1 MEIYKS
7 VRGTTD
13 FSPQQT
19 VLFNAITA
27 KAREVLRSFS
37 YEEIILPLLEEEGLF
52 VRSAGATSDIAE
64 KQLFRIADK
73 DGVCLRPEGTAQVV
87 RYFLENSLHRQGD
100 FYKFSYIGPMFRG
113 ERPQKGRLRQFHHI
127 GCEALGGS
135 SPYLDAETIILAA
148 RLLSVIGLDTYE
160 IKLNTLGCPED
171 KEKFALGLKA
181 KLEEKRSNLC
191 EDCQRRLDKNPLRI
205 LDCKNRDC
213 KNIVAGLPSIDEALC
228 PACSE
233 NFSKVLKVLDEAKV
247 KYLRDKN
254 LVRGLDYYTNTVFE
268 ITSSALGSQDALGAG
283 GRYNR
288 LVENLGGPQIPAVG
302 FALGVERLLIAL
314 GEKTYVPEFNVF
326 VAPLNDT
333 LRDFAFSLAMKL
345 REAGVNC
352 DTDYCSK
359 SLKSQFRL
367 AQRKGARLVLICGE
381 DELKENCVMVKDME
395 KSLQEKI
402 SLENIINYI
411 KGFTR

>member
-13 FSPQQT
+13 FSPQQAAA
-19 VLFNAITA
+19 FNSITA
-27 KAREVLRSFS
+27 KARELLRSFS

-52 VRSAGATSDIAE
+52 VRSVGATSDIAE

-73 DGVCLRPEGTAQVV
+73 DGICLRPEGTAQVV

-100 FYKFSYIGPMFRG
+100 FYKFFYIGPMFRG

-127 GCEALGGS
+127 GCEALGGL

-148 RLLSVIGLDTYE
+148 RLLSAIGLNTYE
-160 IKLNTLGCPED
+160 IKLNTLGCAED
-171 KEKFALGLKA
+171 KEKFALGLKG
-181 KLEEKRSNLC
+181 KLQEKRSSLC
-191 EDCQRRLDKNPLRI
+191 EDCRRRLDKNPLRI

-213 KNIVAGLPSIDEALC
+213 KSIVAGLPSIDEALC
-228 PACSE
+228 PACNE
-233 NFSKVLKVLDEAKV
+233 NFTKVLKILDEAKI

-268 ITSSALGSQDALGAG
+268 ITSSALGAQDAVGAG

-302 FALGVERLLIAL
+302 FALGIERLLIAL
-314 GEKTYVPEFNVF
+314 GEKTVTSDFNVF

-333 LRDFAFSLAMKL
+333 LRDFAFSLTMKL
-345 REAGVNC
+345 REAGINA
-352 DTDYCSK
+352 DTDYCFK

-367 AQRKGARLVLICGE
+367 AQRKGARLVVVVGE
-381 DELKENCVMVKDME
+381 DEMKDNCVMVKDMLKGE
-395 KSLQEKI
+395 QSKVSVDKLIET
-402 SLENIINYI
+402 I
-411 KGFTR
+411 KNMM

>member
-1 MEIYKS
+1 MSTYNS

-13 FSPQQT
+13 FNPQQA
-19 VLFNAITA
+19 LAFNAIVA
-27 KAREVLRSFS
+27 KARQILQSFS

-52 VRSAGATSDIAE
+52 IRSTGATSDIAE

-100 FYKFSYIGPMFRG
+100 FYKFSYIGAMFRG

-127 GCEALGGS
+127 GCEVLGGT

-148 RLLSVIGLDTYE
+148 NLLSAIGLTTYE

-171 KEKFALGLKA
+171 KEKFALGLKGR
-181 KLEEKRSNLC
+181 LEAKRSALC

-213 KNIVAGLPSIDEALC
+213 KQIVAGLPSIDEDLC
-228 PACSE
+228 PGCKE
-233 NFSKVLKVLDEAKV
+233 NFTKVLSILDQAQI
-247 KYLRDKN
+247 KYTRDKN

-288 LVENLGGPQIPAVG
+288 LVENLGGPSIPAVG
-302 FALGVERLLIAL
+302 FALGIERLLIAL
-314 GEKTYVPEFNVF
+314 GEKTFPCEFNVF
-326 VAPLNDT
+326 IAPLDEH
-333 LRDFAFSLAMKL
+333 LRDFAFSLTMRL
-345 REAGVNC
+345 RAAGINC
-352 DTDYCSK
+352 DTDYCGK
-359 SLKSQFRL
+359 SLKAQMRL
-367 AQRKGARLVLICGE
+367 AQKKGARFVLVIGE
-381 DELKENCVMVKDME
+381 DEIKENCVMVKDML
-395 KSLQEKI
+395 KSEQNKVPMDKLVETIKN
-402 SLENIINYI
+402 NI
-411 KGFTR
+411 